1 MSPPISSEAL
11 AVLTLEEELLRARE
25 LEAAGKEHL
34 EAQEKRV
41 ARLKAKNM
49 RNHSSEQLLGLM
61 RETHGLQASHVKLLE
76 SEIRELIG

>member
-25 LEAAGKEHL
+25 FEAAGKEHL

-41 ARLKAKNM
+41 ARLGLKTCATI
-49 RNHSSEQLLGLM
+49 RRSSYSGSCARRM
-61 RETHGLQASHVKLLE
+61 DFKPVM
-76 SEIRELIG
+76 